1 MDPSCYPP
9 PHGPPSGR
17 RPRHPSRDV
26 RSNPCRPSR
35 ISLMP
40 KKISRPPA
48 SEPSDSKKRTTVT
61 LPASLHKATKQR
73 ALDDDCDF
81 SDVVAAALRAY
92 LA

>member
-1 MDPSCYPP
+1 
-9 PHGPPSGR
+9 
-17 RPRHPSRDV
+17 
-26 RSNPCRPSR
+26 
-35 ISLMP
+35 MP
-40 KKISRPPA
+40 KKKISRPSA
-48 SEPSDSKKRTTVT
+48 SEASDAKKRTTVT

>member
-1 MDPSCYPP
+1 
-9 PHGPPSGR
+9 
-17 RPRHPSRDV
+17 
-26 RSNPCRPSR
+26 
-35 ISLMP
+35 MP

-81 SDVVAAALRAY
+81 SDVVAAALRDYPELPPSTWGAERAI
-92 LA
+92 LVVRRLGTLCPDGAPSRAKSGPGS